1 MVRIQSRR
9 LAAALLGAIGVLHL
23 VLAPE
28 YLEEKTYLGVLF
40 VLGGLAALAVAARLW
55 SRHDRPAWALGA
67 LLATGMA
74 AGFILS
80 RSVGLPGFHESD
92 WELSGIVSV
101 LLEAGFVGTLVWH
114 ARAAEGSAEDRRAL
128 A

>member
-1 MVRIQSRR
+1 MVRTQIRR
-9 LAAALLGAIGVLHL
+9 LAAGLLAATGALHL

-28 YLEEKTYLGVLF
+28 YLQEKAYIGVLF
-40 VLGGLAALAVAARLW
+40 ILGGIASLAVAARLW
-55 SRHDRPAWALGA
+55 KRSDRVAWGLGA
-67 LLATGMA
+67 LTAAGMA

-92 WELSGIVSV
+92 WELSGVLSV
-101 LLEAGFVGTLVWH
+101 LLEAGFLGTLAWYT
-114 ARAAEGSAEDRRAL
+114 RAAELPAADGRAL